1 MLVTLND
8 ILPAARRQKRAI
20 GAFNFNDL
28 EFLQGILDAAEELKS
43 PVIVQTSEGA
53 IEYMGWDGVGALISI
68 IKKTKVPVVMH
79 LDHGK
84 NLAVVKKAIKSGFY
98 SSIMYDGS
106 ALPYAENVKNT
117 KALVKLAHARKMS
130 VEAELGVLKG
140 KEDNVS
146 SEESQFTDP
155 GQAVEFVKATGCDAL
170 AVAVGTSHGAYK
182 FKGVAKLDLT
192 RLEEIGR
199 LVKIPLVLH
208 GASGVDEHLKE
219 KIKEGCEML
228 GDCERV
234 AGAKGVPDEEIV
246 AAIKLGV
253 AKINIDTDL
262 RLAFTAGV
270 RNELVNDVKN
280 IDPRAYLKAGKSLVT
295 EIVKEKIKLFSNH

>member
-1 MLVTLND
+1 MLVTLNE

-28 EFLQGILDAAEELKS
+28 EFLQAILVAAEELKS
-43 PVIVQTSEGA
+43 PVIAQTSEGA
-53 IEYMGWDGVGALISI
+53 IEYMGWDGVAALSSI
-68 IKKTKVPVVMH
+68 IKKAKVPVVMH

-84 NLAVVKKAIKSGFY
+84 NLAVVKKAIKSGYY

-117 KALVKLAHARKMS
+117 KNLVKLAHAKKMS
-130 VEAELGVLKG
+130 VEAELGILKG
-140 KEDNVS
+140 KEDNVFAS
-146 SEESQFTDP
+146 ESQFTDP
-155 GQAVEFVKATGCDAL
+155 AQAVEFVKATGCDAL

-182 FKGVAKLDLT
+182 FKGEAKLDLA
-192 RLEEIGR
+192 RLKEICS

-208 GASGVDEHLKE
+208 GASGVEQRLIE
-219 KIKEGCEML
+219 KMKEGCEML

-234 AGAKGVPDEEIV
+234 SGAKGVPDEEIK

-262 RLAFTAGV
+262 RMAFTAGV
-270 RNELVNDVKN
+270 RNNLVKDVKN
-280 IDPRAYLKAGKSLVT
+280 IDPREYLKAGKNLVT
-295 EIVKEKIKLFSNH
+295 EIVKEKIKLFRS